1 MMSSTSGSTVYRF
14 RNNFHFS
21 VFLVTPEGV
30 IATDPIHADT
40 PRDRT
45 ILSRARPA
53 VFRLRRGSGIDRAAK
68 RDRSERMPPAAL
80 KGKSRQ
86 VRLYAIDRDE
96 PDESDDRRQRT
107 QKHA

>member
-40 PRDRT
+40 PRIGQSCRELDRPFFVSAEALALIELPSGT
-45 ILSRARPA
+45 VANACRR
-53 VFRLRRGSGIDRAAK
+53 RL
-68 RDRSERMPPAAL
+68 
-80 KGKSRQ
+80 
-86 VRLYAIDRDE
+86 
-96 PDESDDRRQRT
+96 
-107 QKHA
+107 